1 MKDESKGTTAK
12 ARTYHGSCHCGRV
25 RFEADIDLS
34 AGTTKCNC
42 SFCWKVRN
50 WGVIIK
56 PEAFR
61 LLAGGDDLRDYQ
73 FGTLSGHHL
82 FCGTCGART
91 FSRGYLEVLGG
102 AYYSIAVAS
111 LDDLD
116 PAELVAAP
124 VMLCD
129 GRNNAW
135 HQPPAEA
142 RHL

>member
-1 MKDESKGTTAK
+1 MKDNTTGTKTFK
-12 ARTYHGSCHCGRV
+12 GSCHCGRV

-42 SFCWKVRN
+42 SYCWKVRN
-50 WGVIIK
+50 WGVLIK

-61 LLAGGDDLRDYQ
+61 LLAGEDDLRDYQ
-73 FGTLSGHHL
+73 FGTKSGHHL
-82 FCGTCGART
+82 FCGHCGGRT

-102 AYYSIAVAS
+102 AFCSIALAS
-111 LDDLD
+111 LDNLD

-124 VMLCD
+124 VQYCD

-135 HQPPAEA
+135 HQVPAEM